1 MADAGKGGV
10 VRRFFGWLFSPSAR
24 WSVFALV
31 VAGLVVGV
39 VGVIGTQV
47 AVAMTGSDEFCGN
60 ACHSHAKF
68 VFPEH
73 KQSAHY
79 NNRTGVRAMCVDCH
93 LPHTYPAKLIA
104 KTKAGVVDMLA
115 EMRGTISTQE
125 KFDKERWRL
134 ANLVWDEMKADN
146 SANCRSCHD
155 PRGLGR
161 QEAVRRRE
169 EGPQEVQ
176 RRQGHLHR
184 VPYRGRSQ
192 GTRRAEG
199 RAQGC
204 PRGGSSARA
213 GIGGIELTTRRALHG
228 ASRELLTA
236 DASTSAVSLLSTT
249 CSGHLKLGF
258 IAIV

>member
-31 VAGLVVGV
+31 VVGLVVGV

-155 PRGLGR
+155 PAAWDDKKQSDDAKKGHKKFNAGKATCIECHTGVAH
-161 QEAVRRRE
+161 QEPVEPEA
-169 EGPQEVQ
+169 PQAPVK
-176 RRQGHLHR
+176 
-184 VPYRGRSQ
+184 
-192 GTRRAEG
+192 T
-199 RAQGC
+199 
-204 PRGGSSARA
+204 SS
-213 GIGGIELTTRRALHG
+213 LQ
-228 ASRELLTA
+228 
-236 DASTSAVSLLSTT
+236 
-249 CSGHLKLGF
+249 
-258 IAIV
+258 